1 MGDREMGRQKI
12 LSSSA
17 SSASSAPSALFNSQL
32 LTGNCSL
39 LTDQM
44 SESAELNREETAQLD
59 NFLNLLVDLSIV
71 EPSEQV
77 SEISFKHQQPDE
89 NESDTKNRFHNPLNS
104 SRIHHAYHLS
114 PIDLGD
120 DEDFLAEENKLTQVE
135 NQSSSTIY
143 LEAELDSPQAQ
154 CKLPNYQEPVEEITV
169 ETTTLEQNTENLNQS
184 NTDNSEETIFAF
196 QKLQDILV
204 GDELT
209 EIQQSLKNINHQLYD
224 SDELLKLL
232 SPHITELLKRRI
244 CESKD
249 EVVEAITPIID
260 NAIRDRVKQ
269 DKDSMGEALA
279 AAVPVAIAQQISVNS
294 EEFAESIAPAM
305 GEAIQKQI
313 ELEKDKIVDAL
324 YPVIGNTISKYM
336 GETIQ
341 AINAQ
346 VEDTL
351 SVEGIK
357 RKIKAKLQGVSEAEL
372 IVKESISFTPQAI
385 FLIHKASGLVICD
398 IQPSDSERLESDM
411 IAGMLTAI
419 RSFANDCM
427 TQSGNSELDE
437 IDYGNFKII
446 LEVAGYCY
454 LAIIVKGEA
463 PKKFISQMREILS
476 KIIQTYGKSIEK
488 FEGDLEAIPT
498 EINQLLETLI
508 DFKHQKEEKKILVS
522 PLLILSLSIL
532 GIIFIPWGIWQ
543 YHSSKIRSVE
553 NKAALALAS
562 APELSVYRLDVK
574 ADGDKLKLEGR
585 VPNEYLKT
593 KAKQIA
599 ASTVSNW
606 KIDNQIISV
615 EVPASPVLAE
625 AEVKRVTAVLNQ
637 IDGTAISADYSDG
650 KVAVFGSVSRIADAQ
665 TITQA
670 FEKIPGV
677 KTVSSAVQVKPLSI
691 PVRFYF
697 ESQSSDLV
705 PKDLENKLI
714 QVKRFLNRYPMKNI
728 RIIGYSYSKN
738 EAFATEKLAFQRAK
752 SVQQALIKQGISPSR
767 MQIIGKTNLPPGIDE
782 TQPSWLMRCV
792 VLEPIDVN

>member
-1 MGDREMGRQKI
+1 
-12 LSSSA
+12 
-17 SSASSAPSALFNSQL
+17 
-32 LTGNCSL
+32 
-39 LTDQM
+39 M
-44 SESAELNREETAQLD
+44 SESAELNREETAQLE

-71 EPSEQV
+71 EPSKQV
-77 SEISFKHQQPDE
+77 SETRFKHEQPDE
-89 NESDTKNRFHNPLNS
+89 NECDPKNQFQNPLNS
-104 SRIHHAYHLS
+104 SRIHNSCHLS

-120 DEDFLAEENKLTQVE
+120 DDNFFTEENKLIQVE
-135 NQSSSTIY
+135 NQSSTTIY
-143 LEAELDSPQAQ
+143 LQAELDSPHTQS
-154 CKLPNYQEPVEEITV
+154 KLPNCEQSVEEITV
-169 ETTTLEQNTENLNQS
+169 QTTPLEQNS
-184 NTDNSEETIFAF
+184 DNSQDTVVAF

-204 GDELT
+204 GDELA
-209 EIQQSLKNINHQLYD
+209 EIQQNLKNLNHQLYG

-232 SPHITELLKRRI
+232 LPHITELLKRKI
-244 CESKD
+244 SESKE
-249 EVVEAITPIID
+249 EVVEAIAPIID

-279 AAVPVAIAQQISVNS
+279 AAVPVAIAQQISINS
-294 EEFAESIAPAM
+294 DEVASAIAPAM

-341 AINAQ
+341 AINEQ
-346 VEDTL
+346 IENTL

-372 IVKESISFTPQAI
+372 IVKESISFSPQAI
-385 FLIHKASGLVICD
+385 FLIHKASGLVISD
-398 IQPSDSERLESDM
+398 IQPLDSERLESDM

-427 TQSGNSELDE
+427 AQSGNSELDE

-454 LAIIVKGEA
+454 LAIIVKGET
-463 PKKFISQMREILS
+463 PKKFIAQMRQILS
-476 KIIQTYGKSIEK
+476 QIITNYGKSIEK
-488 FEGDLEAIPT
+488 FDGDLETIPA
-498 EINQLLETLI
+498 EVNKLLETLK
-508 DFKHQKEEKKILVS
+508 DFNHQKEEKKSKIS

-553 NKAALALAS
+553 NKIALALAS

-574 ADGDKLKLEGR
+574 VDGDKLRLKGR

-615 EVPASPVLAE
+615 EVPPSPVLASS
-625 AEVKRVTAVLNQ
+625 EVKRVTTVLNQ
-637 IDGTAISADYSDG
+637 INGTAISADYRDG
-650 KVAVFGSVSRIADAQ
+650 KVAVLGSVIRVEDVE

-670 FEKIPGV
+670 FEQIPGV

-697 ESQSSDLV
+697 KSNSATLINI
-705 PKDLENKLI
+705 DLENKFNK
-714 QVKRFLNRYPMKNI
+714 VKRFLNEYPTQGLKL
-728 RIIGYSYSKN
+728 IGYSYSPN
-738 EAFATEKLAFQRAK
+738 ATSVTNRLAIQRAEAVRQK
-752 SVQQALIKQGISPSR
+752 LIKQGISPSR
-767 MQIIGKTNLPPGIDE
+767 LQVVGKTDLPPGIDKN
-782 TQPSWLMRCV
+782 QPVSLMRCV
-792 VLEPIDVN
+792 ILEPINVN

>member
-1 MGDREMGRQKI
+1 M
-12 LSSSA
+12 
-17 SSASSAPSALFNSQL
+17 
-32 LTGNCSL
+32 
-39 LTDQM
+39 
-44 SESAELNREETAQLD
+44 
-59 NFLNLLVDLSIV
+59 
-71 EPSEQV
+71 
-77 SEISFKHQQPDE
+77 
-89 NESDTKNRFHNPLNS
+89 
-104 SRIHHAYHLS
+104 
-114 PIDLGD
+114 
-120 DEDFLAEENKLTQVE
+120 
-135 NQSSSTIY
+135 
-143 LEAELDSPQAQ
+143 
-154 CKLPNYQEPVEEITV
+154 
-169 ETTTLEQNTENLNQS
+169 
-184 NTDNSEETIFAF
+184 
-196 QKLQDILV
+196 
-204 GDELT
+204 
-209 EIQQSLKNINHQLYD
+209 
-224 SDELLKLL
+224 
-232 SPHITELLKRRI
+232 
-244 CESKD
+244 
-249 EVVEAITPIID
+249 
-260 NAIRDRVKQ
+260 
-269 DKDSMGEALA
+269 
-279 AAVPVAIAQQISVNS
+279 AIAQQISVNS
-294 EEFAESIAPAM
+294 EVVAEAIAPAM

-341 AINAQ
+341 AINEQ
-346 VEDTL
+346 IEDTL

-357 RKIKAKLQGVSEAEL
+357 RKIRAKLQGVSEAEL

-398 IQPSDSERLESDM
+398 IQSSDSERLESDM

-427 TQSGNSELDE
+427 AQSGNSELDE

-488 FEGDLEAIPT
+488 FEGDLETIPT
-498 EINQLLETLI
+498 EINTLLETLI
-508 DFKHQKEEKKILVS
+508 DFKHQKEENKSKIS

-543 YHSSKIRSVE
+543 YHSSKIRAVE
-553 NKAALALAS
+553 NKTALALAA

-574 ADGDKLKLEGR
+574 VDGDKLRLKGR

-599 ASTVSNW
+599 ASTVSDW

-625 AEVKRVTAVLNQ
+625 AEVKRVSAVLNQ
-637 IDGTAISADYSDG
+637 MDGTVISADFTDG
-650 KVAVFGSVSRIADAQ
+650 KVAVFGSVIRLEDAQ
-665 TITQA
+665 TINQA

-677 KTVSSAVQVKPLSI
+677 KTVSSAVEVKPLSI

-697 ESQSSDLV
+697 ERQSSDLV

-714 QVKRFLNRYPMKNI
+714 QVKRFLNRYPTKNI
-728 RIIGYSYSKN
+728 KIIGYSYSKN
-738 EAFATEKLAFQRAK
+738 EAFSTEKLAFKRAK
-752 SVQQALIKQGISPSR
+752 SVQQALINQGISPSR

-792 VLEPIDVN
+792 VLEPILVN

>member
-1 MGDREMGRQKI
+1 M
-12 LSSSA
+12 
-17 SSASSAPSALFNSQL
+17 
-32 LTGNCSL
+32 
-39 LTDQM
+39 
-44 SESAELNREETAQLD
+44 LNQEETVQLD
-59 NFLNLLVDLSIV
+59 NLLNLLVDLSIV
-71 EPSEQV
+71 EPSKQV
-77 SEISFKHQQPDE
+77 SETSFQHQQSDE
-89 NESDTKNRFHNPLNS
+89 NESDVKNKFHHS
-104 SRIHHAYHLS
+104 YHS
-114 PIDLGD
+114 TPIDLGD
-120 DEDFLAEENKLTQVE
+120 DEDFLAEENKSTQVE
-135 NQSSSTIY
+135 NQSSNTIY
-143 LEAELDSPQAQ
+143 IEAELDSPQTQ
-154 CKLPNYQEPVEEITV
+154 SKLLNYREPLEEITV
-169 ETTTLEQNTENLNQS
+169 ETTSLEQNTE
-184 NTDNSEETIFAF
+184 NSEETIFAF

-232 SPHITELLKRRI
+232 LPHISELLKRRI
-244 CESKD
+244 SESKD
-249 EVVEAITPIID
+249 EVVEAIAPIID
-260 NAIRDRVKQ
+260 NAIRDRVNQ

-294 EEFAESIAPAM
+294 EEFSEAIAPAM

-346 VEDTL
+346 VENTL

-357 RKIKAKLQGVSEAEL
+357 RKIQAKLQGVSEAEL

-385 FLIHKASGLVICD
+385 FLIHKTSGLVICD

-463 PKKFISQMREILS
+463 PKKFIAQMREILS
-476 KIIQTYGKSIEK
+476 KIIQTYGKSIEN
-488 FEGDLEAIPT
+488 FEGDLETIPT
-498 EINQLLETLI
+498 EINTLLETLI
-508 DFKHQKEEKKILVS
+508 DFKHQKEEKKSKIS

-543 YHSSKIRSVE
+543 YHSSKIRAVE
-553 NKAALALAS
+553 NKTALALAS

-574 ADGDKLKLEGR
+574 VDGDKLRLKGR

-599 ASTVSNW
+599 ASTVSDW

-615 EVPASPVLAE
+615 EVPASPVLAQ
-625 AEVKRVTAVLNQ
+625 AEVKRVSAVLNQ
-637 IDGTAISADYSDG
+637 MDGTVISADFTDG
-650 KVAVFGSVSRIADAQ
+650 KVAVFGSVIRLEDAQ
-665 TITQA
+665 TINQA

-677 KTVSSAVQVKPLSI
+677 KTVSSAVEVKPLSI

-697 ESQSSDLV
+697 ERQSSDLV

-728 RIIGYSYSKN
+728 KIIGYSYSKN
-738 EAFATEKLAFQRAK
+738 EAFSTEKLAFQRAK
-752 SVQQALIKQGISPSR
+752 SVQQALINQGISPSR

-792 VLEPIDVN
+792 VLEPILVNEQ

>member
-1 MGDREMGRQKI
+1 M
-12 LSSSA
+12 
-17 SSASSAPSALFNSQL
+17 
-32 LTGNCSL
+32 
-39 LTDQM
+39 
-44 SESAELNREETAQLD
+44 LNREETVQLE
-59 NFLNLLVDLSIV
+59 NFVNLLVDLSIV
-71 EPSEQV
+71 EPSKQ
-77 SEISFKHQQPDE
+77 SETPLKREKANE
-89 NESDTKNRFHNPLNS
+89 NESDAPNQSQSSFNS
-104 SRIHHAYHLS
+104 SRIHNSYHLS

-120 DEDFLAEENKLTQVE
+120 DEEFFTREHNLTQVD
-135 NQSSSTIY
+135 NQSSTTVY
-143 LEAELDSPQAQ
+143 LEAELDCHHQTTF
-154 CKLPNYQEPVEEITV
+154 PNYQEPLEEIAVKTV
-169 ETTTLEQNTENLNQS
+169 PLELEQKSEILTQSNQL
-184 NTDNSEETIFAF
+184 NTDNSEETIAAF
-196 QKLQDILV
+196 EKLQDILV
-204 GDELT
+204 GNELAV
-209 EIQQSLKNINHQLYD
+209 IQHNLNNLNHQLYD
-224 SDELLKLL
+224 YDELLKLL
-232 SPHITELLKRRI
+232 LPHVGELLKRKI
-244 CESKD
+244 SESEQ
-249 EVVEAITPIID
+249 EVVELITPIID
-260 NAIRDRVKQ
+260 NIIHDRVEQ

-279 AAVPVAIAQQISVNS
+279 AAIPVAIAQQIDVNS
-294 EEFAESIAPAM
+294 DEVASAIAPAM
-305 GEAIQKQI
+305 GEAIKKQI

-341 AINAQ
+341 AINEQ
-346 VEDTL
+346 IENTL
-351 SVEGIK
+351 SYEGIK
-357 RKIKAKLQGVSEAEL
+357 RKIRAKLQGVSEAEL

-427 TQSGNSELDE
+427 AQSGNSELDE

-454 LAIIVKGEA
+454 LAIIVKGET
-463 PKKFISQMREILS
+463 PKKFISQTRKILS
-476 KIIQTYGKSIEK
+476 KIIQSYGKSIET
-488 FEGDLEAIPT
+488 FEGDLETIPT
-498 EINQLLETLI
+498 EINTLLEILT
-508 DFKHQKEEKKILVS
+508 DFKHQKEENKSKVS
-522 PLLILSLSIL
+522 PVLILAITIL

-553 NKAALALAS
+553 NKTALALAS

-574 ADGDKLKLEGR
+574 VDGDKLKLQGR

-599 ASTVSNW
+599 AATVSNW

-615 EVPASPVLAE
+615 EVPASPVLA
-625 AEVKRVTAVLNQ
+625 ASEVKRVTAVLNQ

-650 KVAVFGSVSRIADAQ
+650 KVAVFGSAIRIADAQ

-670 FEKIPGV
+670 FERIPGV
-677 KTVSSAVQVKPLSI
+677 KTVSSAVQIKPLSI

-697 ESQSSDLV
+697 ERQSSDLV

-714 QVKRFLNRYPMKNI
+714 QVKRFLEQYPMKNI
-728 RIIGYSYSKN
+728 KIIGYSYSKN

-752 SVQQALIKQGISPSR
+752 SVQRALIKQGISPSR

-792 VLEPIDVN
+792 VLEPISVN

>member
-1 MGDREMGRQKI
+1 
-12 LSSSA
+12 
-17 SSASSAPSALFNSQL
+17 
-32 LTGNCSL
+32 
-39 LTDQM
+39 M
-44 SESAELNREETAQLD
+44 SESAELNREETVQLK
-59 NFLNLLVDLSIV
+59 NFVNLLVDLSIV
-71 EPSEQV
+71 EPSKQV
-77 SEISFKHQQPDE
+77 SETPFKHEKANE
-89 NESDTKNRFHNPLNS
+89 NESDALNQSQNSLNS
-104 SRIHHAYHLS
+104 SRVRDSYDVSSVDI
-114 PIDLGD
+114 GD
-120 DEDFLAEENKLTQVE
+120 DEEYFARANKFTQVE
-135 NQSSSTIY
+135 NQSSTTIY
-143 LEAELDSPQAQ
+143 LEAELDCHQTQ
-154 CKLPNYQEPVEEITV
+154 IRFPNYQELLEEIAIQTV
-169 ETTTLEQNTENLNQS
+169 PLEFEQKSELNQL
-184 NTDNSEETIFAF
+184 NIDNSEETIAAF
-196 QKLQDILV
+196 EKLQDILV
-204 GDELT
+204 GDELAR
-209 EIQQSLKNINHQLYD
+209 IQQNLKNLNHQLYD

-232 SPHITELLKRRI
+232 LPHITELLKRRI
-244 CESKD
+244 SESKD

-260 NAIRDRVKQ
+260 NAIRDRVEQ
-269 DKDSMGEALA
+269 DKDSMGAALA
-279 AAVPVAIAQQISVNS
+279 AAIPVAIAQQINVNS
-294 EEFAESIAPAM
+294 DEVASAIAPAM
-305 GEAIQKQI
+305 GEAIKKQI

-346 VEDTL
+346 IEDTL
-351 SVEGIK
+351 SYEGIK
-357 RKIKAKLQGVSEAEL
+357 RKIRAKLQGVSEAEL
-372 IVKESISFTPQAI
+372 IVKESISFIPQAI

-398 IQPSDSERLESDM
+398 IQASDSERLESDM

-427 TQSGNSELDE
+427 AQSGNSELDE

-454 LAIIVKGEA
+454 LAIIIKGEM
-463 PKKFISQMREILS
+463 PKKFSSQMRKIIS
-476 KIIQTYGKSIEK
+476 KIVQSYGKSIET
-488 FEGDLEAIPT
+488 FEGDLETIPI
-498 EINQLLETLI
+498 EVNQLLESLT
-508 DFKHQKEEKKILVS
+508 DFKHQKEENKNKVS
-522 PLLILSLSIL
+522 PVLILSLSIL

-553 NKAALALAS
+553 NKTALALAS

-574 ADGDKLKLEGR
+574 VDGDKLKLQGR

-599 ASTVSNW
+599 AATVSNW

-615 EVPASPVLAE
+615 EVPASPVLA
-625 AEVKRVTAVLNQ
+625 ASEVKRVTTVLNQ
-637 IDGTAISADYSDG
+637 IDGTAIFADYSNG

-670 FEKIPGV
+670 FERIPGV
-677 KTVSSAVQVKPLSI
+677 KTVSSAVQIKPLSI

-714 QVKRFLNRYPMKNI
+714 QVKRFLEQYPMKNI
-728 RIIGYSYSKN
+728 KIIGYGYSKN
-738 EAFATEKLAFQRAK
+738 EASATEELAFQRAK

-782 TQPSWLMRCV
+782 TQPLWLMRCV
-792 VLEPIDVN
+792 ILEPINVNEQFKINK